1 MSETKDLKRCKLRNR
16 YLLDCTLRDGGYIND
31 WEFGHDNIIN
41 IFERVVAS
49 GVDVIEIGFL
59 DDRRMF
65 DINRSI
71 MPDTD
76 SAGRIYGNL
85 DRKGVM
91 VVGMIDYGTCDIGN
105 IKPCSESYIDG
116 IRVIFK
122 KPRMHEAMEYC
133 RQLKELGYKVFS
145 QLVSVTVYS
154 DDDLEEIAGIAND
167 IKPYALSMVDTYGLL
182 NPVELT
188 HIMDVLDKNLDPA
201 IILGF
206 HAHNNFQLG
215 YVNATTALDYDS
227 DRDILVDG
235 TLYGMG
241 KSAGNA
247 PLELVA
253 MYMNEHYG
261 KDYIITE
268 MQEAITTSVMDFQKR
283 SPWGYQ
289 LFYYIAASNR
299 VHPDYVSYLM
309 NKRTL
314 SITAVNEILSRIPG
328 EKKLEK
334 DMKLAEG
341 LYMDYQKRECDDSS
355 DIKDLSEEL
364 KDRNILMIGPGI
376 SLKKYGDRINKY
388 IKDNDPVL
396 ISINY
401 IPAGYHPDYMF
412 VTNTTRF
419 LQSATRLHEKQNRD
433 IKLIAS
439 SNLTQNERDFDY
451 VINYSSVIDE
461 AAEFPD
467 NSMCMLIRVLVKC
480 GCRAAALAGFDGY
493 TPDNVNYLDTDK
505 AYSFLNEKAGTL
517 NAYAVRFFE
526 DIKDRINIRFVTP
539 TEYTKITQSST

>member
-1 MSETKDLKRCKLRNR
+1 MRNR

-31 WEFGHDNIIN
+31 WEFGHDNIVN

-49 GVDVIEIGFL
+49 NVDVIEIGFL
-59 DDRRMF
+59 DDRRDF

-76 SAGRIYGNL
+76 SVDKIYGSL
-85 DRKGVM
+85 DRKDVM
-91 VVGMIDYGTCDIGN
+91 VVGMIDFGTCDISN
-105 IKPCSESYIDG
+105 IKPCEDSYIDG

-122 KPRMHEAMEYC
+122 KPKMHAAMDFC
-133 RQLKELGYKVFS
+133 RELKELGYKVFS
-145 QLVSVTVYS
+145 QLVSVTAYS
-154 DDDLEEIAGIAND
+154 DDDLKEVTALANQ

-182 NPVELT
+182 NPVELK
-188 HIMDVLDKNLDPA
+188 HIMDVIDANMDPE

-247 PLELVA
+247 PLELVG

-261 KDYIITE
+261 KDYVITE

-314 SITAVNEILSRIPG
+314 SITAINEILKRIPD
-328 EKKLEK
+328 EQKLEK
-334 DMKLAEG
+334 NMKLVES
-341 LYMDYQKRECDDSS
+341 LYMDYQKNECDDST
-355 DIKDLSEEL
+355 DIEKLRSEL
-364 KDRNILMIGPGI
+364 KSRKILMIGPGI
-376 SLKKYGDRINKY
+376 SIKRNRDKINEY
-388 IKDNDPVL
+388 LRDNNPL
-396 ISINY
+396 IVSINY
-401 IPAGYHPDYMF
+401 IPKDYHPDYMF
-412 VTNTTRF
+412 VTNNTRY
-419 LQSATRLHEKQNRD
+419 LQSATRLHEKKNQD
-433 IKLIAS
+433 IRLIAS
-439 SNLTQNERDFDY
+439 SNLTRNERDFDY
-451 VINYSSVIDE
+451 VINYSGIIDE
-461 AAEFPD
+461 TAEFPD
-467 NSMCMLIRVLVKC
+467 NSMCMLIRVLIRC
-480 GCRAAALAGFDGY
+480 GCSEVALAGFDGY
-493 TPDNVNYLDTDK
+493 TPDNVNYFDTDK
-505 AYSFLNEKAGTL
+505 AYSFLYDKAESL
-517 NAYAVRFFE
+517 NAYAVKFFE
-526 DIKDRINIRFVTP
+526 SVRDKIEISFITP
-539 TEYTKITQSST
+539 SEYVKTT

>member
-1 MSETKDLKRCKLRNR
+1 M
-16 YLLDCTLRDGGYIND
+16 LDCTLRDGGYIND

-41 IFERVVAS
+41 IFERVVSS

-59 DDRRMF
+59 DDRRTF

-76 SAGRIYGNL
+76 SIARIYGAL
-85 DRKGVM
+85 DRKDTM
-91 VVGMIDYGTCDIGN
+91 VVGMIDYGTCDISN
-105 IKPCSESYIDG
+105 IKPCAESYIDG

-122 KPRMHEAMEYC
+122 KPKMRPAMEFC
-133 RQLKELGYKVFS
+133 RQLKALGYKVFS
-145 QLVSVTVYS
+145 QLVSITAYS
-154 DDDLEEIAGIAND
+154 DDDLKEIVELANE

-182 NPVELT
+182 NPTELS
-188 HIMDVLDKNLDPA
+188 HIMGVIDENMDPG

-247 PLELVA
+247 PLELVG

-261 KDYIITE
+261 KDYVITE
-268 MQEAITTSVMDFQKR
+268 MQEAITTSVMDFQRR

-314 SITAVNEILSRIPG
+314 SITAINDILKRIPD
-328 EKKLEK
+328 EQKLEK
-334 DMKLAEG
+334 NMKLVES
-341 LYMDYQKRECDDSS
+341 LYMDYQKNECDDVS
-355 DIKDLSEEL
+355 DISSLSAEL
-364 KDRNILMIGPGI
+364 KDRKILMIGPGVSVKMNRDKI
-376 SLKKYGDRINKY
+376 DGY
-388 IKDNDPVL
+388 IASNDPVI

-401 IPAGYHPDYMF
+401 IPKDHHPDYMF

-419 LQSATRLHEKQNRD
+419 LQSATRLHDVKNRD

-439 SNLTQNERDFDY
+439 SNLTKVERDFDY

-461 AAEFPD
+461 RAEFPD
-467 NSMCMLIRVLVKC
+467 NSMCMLIRTLIKC
-480 GCRAAALAGFDGY
+480 GCKRVALAGFDGY
-493 TPDNVNYLDTDK
+493 TPDNVNYFDLDK
-505 AYSFLNEKAGTL
+505 AYSFLNEKAGSL
-517 NAYAVRFFE
+517 NEYAVKFFE
-526 DIKDRINIRFVTP
+526 EVKDKIEVEFITP
-539 TEYTKITQSST
+539 SEYVNKGE

>member
-1 MSETKDLKRCKLRNR
+1 MRNR

-31 WEFGHDNIIN
+31 WEFGHDNLVN
-41 IFERVVAS
+41 VFERVVSS

-59 DDRRMF
+59 DDRRQF

-76 SAGRIYGNL
+76 SIGRIYGSL

-122 KPRMHEAMEYC
+122 KPNMYPAMEYC
-133 RQLKELGYKVFS
+133 RQLKALGYKVFS
-145 QLVSVTVYS
+145 QLVSVTAYS
-154 DDDLEEIAGIAND
+154 DDDLKEVVSLAND

-182 NPVELT
+182 NPTELT
-188 HIMDVLDKNLDPA
+188 HIMDVIDKNMDPD

-215 YVNATTALDYDS
+215 YVNATTALDYDT

-261 KDYIITE
+261 KEYVITE
-268 MQEAITTSVMDFQKR
+268 MQEAITTSVMDFQRR

-314 SITAVNEILSRIPG
+314 SITAINEILKRIPD
-328 EKKLEK
+328 EQKLDK
-334 DMKLAEG
+334 NMKLIEG
-341 LYMDYQKRECDDSS
+341 LYMDYQKNECDDSEAVKS
-355 DIKDLSEEL
+355 LSEAF
-364 KDRNILMIGPGI
+364 KDKKILMIGPGVSVRTYRDKI
-376 SLKKYGDRINKY
+376 GSY
-388 IKDNDPVL
+388 IRENDPIV

-401 IPAGYHPDYMF
+401 IPDHFHPDYMF
-412 VTNTTRF
+412 ITNNTRF
-419 LQSATRLHEKQNRD
+419 LQSATRLHESVNED
-433 IKLIAS
+433 IRLIAS
-439 SNLTQNERDFDY
+439 SNLTKNDRDFDY
-451 VINYSSVIDE
+451 VINYSDVIDKE
-461 AAEFPD
+461 AEFPD
-467 NSMCMLIRVLVKC
+467 NSMCMLIRVLLRC
-480 GCRAAALAGFDGY
+480 GCRQAALAGFDGY
-493 TPDNVNYLDTDK
+493 TPDNVNYFDLDK
-505 AYSFLNEKAGTL
+505 AYSFLNDKAESL
-517 NAYAVRFFE
+517 NAYAVKFFE
-526 DIKDRINIRFVTP
+526 DVKDRIDISFITP
-539 TEYTKITQSST
+539 SEYIK

>member
-1 MSETKDLKRCKLRNR
+1 MGLRNR

-31 WEFGHDNIIN
+31 WEFGHDNIVN

-59 DDRRMF
+59 DDRRTF
-65 DINRSI
+65 DMNRSI

-76 SAGRIYGNL
+76 SIGRLYGGL

-91 VVGMIDYGTCDIGN
+91 VVGMIDFGTCDISN
-105 IKPCSESYIDG
+105 IKPCRESFIDG

-122 KPRMHEAMEYC
+122 KPKMHAAMEYC

-154 DDDLEEIAGIAND
+154 DDDLKEIAGIAND

-182 NPVELT
+182 NPTELK
-188 HIMDVLDKNLDPA
+188 HIMDVLDVNLDPD

-247 PLELVA
+247 PLELVG

-261 KDYIITE
+261 KEYVITE

-314 SITAVNEILSRIPG
+314 SITAINEILGRIPD

-334 DMKLAEG
+334 DMKLAES
-341 LYMDYQKRECDDSS
+341 LYMDYQKHECDDSS
-355 DIKDLSEEL
+355 DINRLSEAL
-364 KDRNILMIGPGI
+364 KGKKILMIGPGVSI
-376 SLKKYGDRINKY
+376 KEHSKRIEKY
-388 IKDNDPVL
+388 IEDNAPWV

-401 IPAGYHPDYMF
+401 IPGDFHPDYMF
-412 VTNTTRF
+412 ITNTTRF
-419 LQSATRLHEKQNRD
+419 LQSATRLHENRNKD

-451 VINYSSVIDE
+451 VVNYSSVIDE
-461 AAEFPD
+461 TAEFPD
-467 NSMCMLIRVLVKC
+467 NSMCMLLRVLQKC
-480 GCRAAALAGFDGY
+480 GCREAALAGFDGY
-493 TPDNVNYLDTDK
+493 TPENVNYLDTDK
-505 AYSFLNEKAGTL
+505 AYSFLNEKAESL
-517 NAYAVRFFE
+517 NAYAVGFFK
-526 DIKDRINIRFVTP
+526 DIKDSINIEFITP
-539 TEYTKITQSST
+539 SEYVR

>member
-1 MSETKDLKRCKLRNR
+1 MRKR
-16 YLLDCTLRDGGYIND
+16 YLLDCTLRDGGYVND
-31 WEFGHDNIIN
+31 WEFGHDNIVN
-41 IFERVVAS
+41 VFERVVSS

-59 DDRRMF
+59 DDRRDF
-65 DINRSI
+65 DMNRSI

-76 SAGRIYGNL
+76 SVGKIYGRL
-85 DRKGVM
+85 DRKDTM
-91 VVGMIDYGTCDIGN
+91 VVGMIDYGTCDISN

-122 KPRMHEAMEYC
+122 KPKMHAAMDFC
-133 RQLKELGYKVFS
+133 RQLKDLGYKVFS
-145 QLVSVTVYS
+145 QLVSVTAYS
-154 DDDLEEIAGIAND
+154 DDDLKEVVGLANE

-182 NPVELT
+182 NPSELK
-188 HIMDVLDKNLDPA
+188 HIMDVIDSEMDPD
-201 IILGF
+201 IVLGF

-215 YVNATTALDYDS
+215 YVNTTTVLDHDT

-261 KDYIITE
+261 KDYVITQ

-314 SITAVNEILSRIPG
+314 SITAINEILSRIP
-328 EKKLEK
+328 EDRKLEK
-334 DMKLAEG
+334 DMKLIEA
-341 LYMDYQKRECDDSS
+341 LYMDYQKHECDDED
-355 DIKDLSEEL
+355 DIKKLSAEL
-364 KDRNILMIGPGI
+364 KGKKILMIGPGV
-376 SLKKYGDRINKY
+376 SVAAHKDRIEEY
-388 IKDNDPVL
+388 IKENDPLVF
-396 ISINY
+396 SINY
-401 IPAGYHPDYMF
+401 IPGDHHPDYMF
-412 VTNTTRF
+412 ITNTTRF
-419 LQSATRLHEKQNRD
+419 LQSVTKLHEKQNQD

-439 SNLTQNERDFDY
+439 SNLTRNERDFDF
-451 VINYSSVIDE
+451 VVNYSSVIDE
-461 AAEFPD
+461 KAEFPD
-467 NSMCMLIRVLVKC
+467 NSMCMLIRILIRCACKE
-480 GCRAAALAGFDGY
+480 AALAGFDGY

-505 AYSFLNEKAGTL
+505 AYSFLNEKAESL
-517 NAYAVRFFE
+517 NAYAKGFFE
-526 DIKDRINIRFVTP
+526 EVKDKIEVSFITP
-539 TEYTKITQSST
+539 SEYTRGK

>member
-1 MSETKDLKRCKLRNR
+1 MRNR

-31 WEFGHDNIIN
+31 WEFGHDNIVN
-41 IFERVVAS
+41 IFERVVSS
-49 GVDVIEIGFL
+49 GVDVIEIGFI
-59 DDRRMF
+59 DDRRSF
-65 DINRSI
+65 DIDRSI
-71 MPDTD
+71 VPDTD
-76 SAGRIYGNL
+76 SIERIYGSL
-85 DRKGVM
+85 DRKDVM
-91 VVGMIDYGTCDIGN
+91 VVGMIDYGTCDIKN
-105 IKPCSESYIDG
+105 IRPCSESYIDG

-154 DDDLEEIAGIAND
+154 DDDLKEISEIANNIQ
-167 IKPYALSMVDTYGLL
+167 PYALSMVDTYGLL
-182 NPVELT
+182 NPTELT
-188 HIMDVLDKNLDPA
+188 HIMDVLDKNLDPG

-247 PLELVA
+247 PLELVG

-261 KDYIITE
+261 KSYVITE

-314 SITAVNEILSRIPG
+314 SVTAINEILSRIPV

-334 DMKLAEG
+334 DMKLVEG
-341 LYMDYQKRECDDSS
+341 LYMDYQKHECDDSA
-355 DIKDLSEEL
+355 DIGNLSEDL
-364 KDRNILMIGPGI
+364 RDKKILMLGPGI
-376 SLKKYGDRINKY
+376 SLKKHADRINKY
-388 IKDNDPVL
+388 IEDNAPVV

-401 IPAGYHPDYMF
+401 IPPGFHPDYMF
-412 VTNTTRF
+412 ITNTTRF
-419 LQSATRLHEKQNRD
+419 LQSATRLHEKQNQD

-439 SNLTQNERDFDY
+439 SNLTQNDRDFDY

-461 AAEFPD
+461 GAEFPD
-467 NSMCMLIRVLVKC
+467 NSMCMLIRVLMKC
-480 GCRAAALAGFDGY
+480 GCKEAALAGFDGY
-493 TPDNVNYLDTDK
+493 TPDNVNYLDIDK
-505 AYSFLNEKAGTL
+505 AYSFLNDKAISL
-517 NAYAVRFFE
+517 NAYAVRFFD
-526 DIKDRINIRFVTP
+526 DIRDRIDIMFITP
-539 TEYTKITQSST
+539 TMYEKGR